1 MWSSAATYHCVHA
14 LGACL
19 SAGSIYI
26 AEHAASSCSS
36 QDNGARHYN
45 SGLVPE
51 AGRSHDHPSIA
62 DSASIHAAS
71 AADLHWQAATQ
82 NAVELQLAQMNRPG
96 HMTGKA
102 T

>member
-1 MWSSAATYHCVHA
+1 MHA
-14 LGACL
+14 LGVRL

-26 AEHAASSCSS
+26 TEHAVLSCRS

-45 SGLVPE
+45 SGVVPE

-62 DSASIHAAS
+62 VSA
-71 AADLHWQAATQ
+71 DPHWQAVAQ
-82 NAVELQLAQMNRPG
+82 NAVELQLAHMKVPG
-96 HMTGKA
+96 HRTGKA